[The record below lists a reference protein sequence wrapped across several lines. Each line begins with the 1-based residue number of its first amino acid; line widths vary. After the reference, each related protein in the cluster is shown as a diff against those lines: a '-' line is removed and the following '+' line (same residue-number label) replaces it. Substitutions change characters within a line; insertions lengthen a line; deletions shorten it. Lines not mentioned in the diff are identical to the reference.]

1 MSYMQPNYS
10 RLTPCVI
17 VEDVKKSMEFYTQ
30 VFGFD
35 LLEKHERDG
44 VVTGATLK
52 LGEVTFMLF
61 SKLLSS
67 GAKNMPFETTGSSS
81 SSLYVYCPN
90 ADELYQNAIK
100 SGATSLIEPEDAFWG
115 DRYCQLRDSDGYT
128 WCFATYKQAA

>member
-10 RLTPCVI
+10 RVSPCVI
-17 VEDVKKSMEFYTQ
+17 VDDVKKSIEFYTQ

-35 LLEKHERDG
+35 VLEEHEREG

-52 LGEVTFMLF
+52 LGEVTFMVFL
-61 SKLLSS
+61 KALSACS
-67 GAKNMPFETTGSSS
+67 EKMPFEKTGPSG

-90 ADELYQNAIK
+90 VDELYQNAITK
-100 SGATSLIEPEDAFWG
+100 GATSLVEPEDAFWG
-115 DRYCQLRDSDGYT
+115 DRYCQLRDFDGYT